1 MCDSLS
7 YLAQCDLEF
16 LAEVRETSR
25 AELDV
30 MLRWQCAE
38 RWKRVTVLRE
48 IARRDGTALPASED
62 L

>member
-1 MCDSLS
+1 MDGFPH
-7 YLAQCDLEF
+7 LALCDLDF
-16 LAEVRETSR
+16 IVEVRKATR